1 MPERKMLI
9 ESDPHETRI
18 AVLEEDR
25 LAELHLERRHH
36 RGVVGNVYK
45 GRVSRV
51 LPGMQAA
58 FVDIGLERD
67 AFLYVA
73 DVYVTVPGQGL
84 GGDDEIDL
92 VAGAGDEDATPLASA
107 DSPTIDSLLKVGQ
120 ELLVQVTKDPLP
132 NKGAR
137 VTTQITLPGRFVVY
151 LPTVVHVGVSRKI
164 EDEEE
169 RTVRLLLEEAL
180 AADDPAG
187 AGRSGGV
194 IVRTAERA

>member
-1 MPERKMLI
+1 MSRPGAKMLV
-9 ESDPHETRI
+9 ESDPWETRI

-25 LAELHLERRHH
+25 LTELFLERHHH
-36 RGVVGNVYK
+36 RGYVGNVYK

-73 DVYVTVPGQGL
+73 DVIVDGSGL
-84 GGDDEIDL
+84 GLAGEDDGDLGEEVDANGGI
-92 VAGAGDEDATPLASA
+92 AGASA
-107 DSPTIDSLLKVGQ
+107 GEPSIDSLLKVGQ

-137 VTTQITLPGRFVVY
+137 VTRVWRRPKY
-151 LPTVVHVGVSRKI
+151 LRRESGNSC
-164 EDEEE
+164 
-169 RTVRLLLEEAL
+169 AL
-180 AADDPAG
+180 QSLSTNAA
-187 AGRSGGV
+187 
-194 IVRTAERA
+194 